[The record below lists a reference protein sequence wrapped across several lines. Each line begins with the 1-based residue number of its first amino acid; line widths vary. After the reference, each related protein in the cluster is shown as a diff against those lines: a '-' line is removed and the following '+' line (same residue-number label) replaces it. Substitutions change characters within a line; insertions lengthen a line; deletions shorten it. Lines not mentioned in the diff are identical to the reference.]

1 MVVSIVIRKTRI
13 ADRQEWQRRLEEA
26 LPRIRAVLEGE
37 PGFLSLQYLWG
48 VEGDGRMAQV
58 TTWQDWEHCRRH
70 IWEGGAATVAA
81 FEDRALPTAAHP
93 EGTWARYTF
102 EVGPTLP

>member
-26 LPRIRAVLEGE
+26 LPRIRAVLEAE
-37 PGFLSLQYLWG
+37 PGFLSLQYLWR
-48 VEGDGRMAQV
+48 VDGDGHMAQV
-58 TTWQDWEHCRRH
+58 TTWREWEDCRRH

-81 FEDRALPTAAHP
+81 LEDRALPTAPHP
-93 EGTWARYTF
+93 EGTWVRHTF
-102 EVGPTLP
+102 EVAITVP